1 VQVFGRDTREL
12 LIEALSLGS
21 TDSSGR
27 PQQGDVSLV
36 QLRGM
41 LAPFVLRRLKRDV
54 LDQLTDKT
62 TIVKRITMTAF
73 QKQVYDG
80 ILLGH
85 AARKDM
91 LQLKHRTD
99 DDAENILQDKVR
111 SRVPSNPALA
121 SDSSSGTAKQGI
133 VKPATLDLTAT
144 GPAASK
150 GGAAECVSPFNKKLP
165 RRDTTPRQLSSQR
178 EVVSLLSED
187 SVAAKATGK
196 GKRGAKGAGSD
207 TETASATSAS
217 SRVTASAAGLAS
229 APSFPSEINL
239 AAIAENTVNSADID
253 PQSAASLDEATAST
267 TMHSLSAS
275 EASNL
280 FTALRKAANHPLLLR
295 VRYRDAK
302 TLEKIAM
309 ITHSMGHFGNQC
321 DYQRVRDEIDNMSD
335 FDIHQLCLEYE
346 ALRSLQLDESALYDS
361 PKMVLLR
368 ALLPQLQVRRRFL
381 LMFVCCI
388 GCGLLFASGVS

>member
-1 VQVFGRDTREL
+1 VFGRDTREL
-12 LIEALSLGS
+12 LIEALSLGT

-121 SDSSSGTAKQGI
+121 SDPTSSTAKQGI
-133 VKPATLDLTAT
+133 VKPATLDLTAS
-144 GPAASK
+144 GPAASNS
-150 GGAAECVSPFNKKLP
+150 GPAECVSPFNKKLP

-187 SVAAKATGK
+187 SVAAKGAARGR
-196 GKRGAKGAGSD
+196 RGAKGGAGSD

-217 SRVTASAAGLAS
+217 SRITASAAGLAS

-368 ALLPQLQVRRRFL
+368 TLLPQLQV
-381 LMFVCCI
+381 CY
-388 GCGLLFASGVS
+388 